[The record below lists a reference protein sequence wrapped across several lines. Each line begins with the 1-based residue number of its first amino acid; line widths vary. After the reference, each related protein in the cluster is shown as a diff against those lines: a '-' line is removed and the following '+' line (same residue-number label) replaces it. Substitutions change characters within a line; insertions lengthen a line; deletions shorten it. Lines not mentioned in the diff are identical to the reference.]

1 MIAENER
8 SPVTQLR
15 NDNIGAVLGEEDH
28 PIFIACLRKDKDYKL
43 NRSQLEKIAAYFGD
57 DITIC
62 FALDDLLPYFSE
74 RYGVGGTPT
83 FLMIRQGELLDT
95 MLGKESMQSLIEFCK
110 VHVPGRDQT
119 GMANQAKN
127 AGDVSGQGPSLK
139 RKNIIQGG

>member
-1 MIAENER
+1 MIAENKR

-15 NDNIGAVLGEEDH
+15 NDNIGAVLGEDDH

-43 NRSQLEKIAAYFGD
+43 NRNQLEKMAAYFGD

-62 FALDDLLPYFSE
+62 FALDDILPYFSK

-110 VHVPGRDQT
+110 THVPGKT
-119 GMANQAKN
+119 I
-127 AGDVSGQGPSLK
+127 SLK
-139 RKNIIQGG
+139 